1 MVLKPR
7 KDKAG
12 KEYKPVTRAF
22 ITGHSLGGGV
32 ANVAHLV
39 VRAQLKKVGSPWHEL
54 AGKVTTWRACTFA
67 ALQTIVRKYETESK
81 PKPPLMADL
90 DESSYNV
97 VYGCDAVSRVPGML
111 KYFGALV
118 EHVAPKILEENLKQ
132 GVEGVIEGPIE
143 KKLGYKITGRISLKT
158 LIEVGQFVAPKL
170 LPQAAVGDLD
180 KIGHAINGTI
190 DGATD
195 ALVEWFKDKVLAEV
209 IGLFSNIGTVLYLHA
224 EGMQPPKH
232 PVEYVHLKGEAAI
245 LEKLDVEGDDFLK
258 LWGDPTKY
266 MESEGYAHNEA
277 YHRLVFGA
285 TSD

>member
-1 MVLKPR
+1 MTKDIRAHGAIFSLVENTFSLHEREIVDMVLKPR

-97 VYGCDAVSRVPGML
+97 VYGCDAVSRTPGML
-111 KYFGALV
+111 NFLGDCV
-118 EHVAPKILEENLKQ
+118 EVVAPKIAEKTVG
-132 GVEGVIEGPIE
+132 GVKWAGIKLFLDTHFGSFHGV
-143 KKLGYKITGRISLKT
+143 K
-158 LIEVGQFVAPKL
+158 
-170 LPQAAVGDLD
+170 D
-180 KIGHAINGTI
+180 
-190 DGATD
+190 ATD
-195 ALVEWFKDKVLAEV
+195 EVVKVLKNKGIAEV
-209 IGLFSNIGTVLYLHA
+209 IGQFSNVGTVLFLYA
-224 EGMQPPKH
+224 EGMKPPKH
-232 PVEYVHLKGEAAI
+232 PVEYVHLKSEAAI
-245 LEKLDVEGDDFLK
+245 LEKLDVEGEEFKK
-258 LWGDPTKY
+258 LWGNSDEY
-266 MESEGYAHNEA
+266 MESIGYAHNQA
-277 YHRLVFGA
+277 FDRLIFGA
-285 TSD
+285 KSD